1 MVKLIVLAV
10 FVIFVI
16 YTMIIM
22 EFLNA
27 PSEESIILNEIRYL
41 KSLPQTKEVK
51 LKIQKLQQQL

>member
-27 PSEESIILNEIRYL
+27 PSEESIIQDEVKYL